1 MERRTQKPTTEAVAL
16 EKELID
22 GVGLTQF
29 ARKSKSEGA
38 ATWIVRNASADTSPR
53 RIC

>member
-29 ARKSKSEGA
+29 ARKSKSERVLWVLCGMTGA
-38 ATWIVRNASADTSPR
+38 NISTRQIR
-53 RIC
+53 